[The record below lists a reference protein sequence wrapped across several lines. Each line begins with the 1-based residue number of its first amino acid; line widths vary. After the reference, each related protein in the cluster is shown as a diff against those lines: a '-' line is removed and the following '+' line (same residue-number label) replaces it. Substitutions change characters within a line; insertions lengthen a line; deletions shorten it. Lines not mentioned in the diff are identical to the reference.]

1 MKPFDRLA
9 WRCSWI
15 APIGLVAGF
24 VSLFAYMEAVRR
36 QVGENWRTTF
46 VVVSF
51 VSWSIGVVTHLVVH
65 YHAIK
70 AGSLSSLKAHERD
83 RLDVA
88 LRFSGGYGAWRSHM
102 RREHPELRG
111 DRKPRDNATDGRQK
125 G

>member
-1 MKPFDRLA
+1 MKPLDRLA

-15 APIGLVAGF
+15 APISLVTAF
-24 VSLFAYMEAVRR
+24 ASLLAYMEAVRR
-36 QVGENWRTTF
+36 QTGENWRTAILL
-46 VVVSF
+46 VSF
-51 VSWSIGVVTHLVVH
+51 VAGSLGILAHLVVH

-70 AGSLSSLKAHERD
+70 AGSFRSLKSSERD
-83 RLDVA
+83 QLDVA

-111 DRKPRDNATDGRQK
+111 DRERRDNAPNGRRK